1 MMPED
6 VAICLSPFEW
16 NQVVGVLGEGPYRIV
31 RPLIDKIVAQAASQ
45 QQPPPAAGNGE
56 VATHVAN

>member
-45 QQPPPAAGNGE
+45 QQASGSGAEEAA
-56 VATHVAN
+56 HVSN